1 MAEPFFRVE
10 RLTRR
15 FGGLLAVNDVGF
27 ELRRDQIVGLI
38 GPNGAG
44 KTTLLRLITRV
55 LRADSGKVIFNGED
69 ISSLRVWDVVNR
81 GIACTFQNTRPFR
94 HLPIVANV
102 MVPLLAPRAHARGD
116 WVRKIDAKAMDA
128 LEFVGIADQAL
139 EPASALSQ
147 GDLKRLEVA
156 RAIATEPELLLL
168 DEPLGGLNP
177 AESELLARSI
187 KRLHKGGRFGRLHS
201 EGPAV
206 VMIEH
211 KLKELMSIADRV
223 IVMDHGEVLADGA
236 PAEIVKNPKV
246 VEAYLGSAHA
256 AP

>member
-1 MAEPFFRVE
+1 MMSGGAAIRVPMGSPFFRVE
-10 RLTRR
+10 GLTRR
-15 FGGLLAVNDVGF
+15 FGGLLAVNDVSF

-55 LRADSGKVIFNGED
+55 LKPDSGRVIFNGED
-69 ISSLRVWDVVNR
+69 ITSLRTCDVVNR

-102 MVPLLAPRAHARGD
+102 MVPLLAPRAHARGE

-147 GDLKRLEVA
+147 GDLK
-156 RAIATEPELLLL
+156 
-168 DEPLGGLNP
+168 
-177 AESELLARSI
+177 S
-187 KRLHKGGRFGRLHS
+187 
-201 EGPAV
+201 V
-206 VMIEH
+206 V
-211 KLKELMSIADRV
+211 
-223 IVMDHGEVLADGA
+223 
-236 PAEIVKNPKV
+236 
-246 VEAYLGSAHA
+246 
-256 AP
+256 